1 VGEYV
6 VALIYFSPDHVSGR
20 GFFALFP
27 EIVNSVQSRSFGLA
41 LIAVLLTRVEMI
53 YAQVLAADSVVTVTK
68 GDSLRAYSVRFGDF
82 LMPKREFRLINNLDG
97 IHRYHPHLNVSPVRN
112 DLGNLGSAEHL
123 VLFDFDRPFGFRF
136 MDSRQMHFKR
146 LRERRILLTDKAF
159 TNVYYVNGQ
168 NQENQLHADFSR
180 AFGSSLTAGFHFGR
194 TNSQGYYANQR
205 NRVTDVSVYATY
217 KNKDDRYRAHF
228 IFDWVDV
235 DAAENGGIANDTIFD
250 LNLTTGRAFIPTR
263 LRSASNR
270 RSGFDIGLEHQYALP
285 RMWLNDSTYY
295 SRRFIPVVEHSFSI
309 ERHSN
314 VYKDVPETNS
324 FYDEILRDSLVTN
337 DSTYLLGVT
346 NVIRLRLFANDSSS
360 VTASGVLQNVF
371 AGVGHRYDQVN
382 FDSTSSNSIHNVF
395 LEFGA
400 EGKLL
405 GRLRWWATD
414 RFMLIG
420 RNVLDNRLDGGLSL
434 TMSRVKVLADV
445 VYNVFR
451 PDYITENYVSNH
463 FIYSNDFG
471 KTNHLSTGVS
481 FVHSRLRTMVSGR
494 YHLLQNVVLF
504 GTDRLPFQSVDVNQI
519 LVVRAKQQVTVKWFH
534 FDIDVAV
541 QFKLSGDDIR
551 VPMVLGRGM
560 VYYQNDLFKRKLRI
574 QIGYEVSYASA
585 YYANA
590 YNPALSAFHLQN
602 YKQVGNYPFMDFF
615 LNIRIKTFQA
625 FFKMEHWNAGL
636 MGYRY
641 YHVPHH
647 PANDM
652 GWKFGVRWAFL
663 D

>member
-1 VGEYV
+1 MGEYV

-20 GFFALFP
+20 GFFALSI
-27 EIVNSVQSRSFGLA
+27 EIVISVLCRSVGLA
-41 LIAVLLTRVEMI
+41 LLTVLLMRADMVW
-53 YAQVLAADSVVTVTK
+53 AQENVPDSVMTVTK

-82 LMPKREFRLINNLDG
+82 SKPTKEARLINNLDG
-97 IHRYHPHLNVSPVRN
+97 VHRYHPHMDISPVRN

-146 LRERRILLTDKAF
+146 LQERRILLTDKAF

-168 NQENQLHADFSR
+168 TQENQLQADFSR

-194 TNSQGYYANQR
+194 TNSQGYYANQQ
-205 NRVTDVSVYATY
+205 NKVTDVSVYAAF
-217 KNKDDRYRAHF
+217 KNKDDRYKAHF
-228 IFDWVDV
+228 IFDWLDI
-235 DAAENGGIANDTIFD
+235 DAVENGGIANDTIFD
-250 LNLTTGRAFIPTR
+250 LNLTTGRAFIPTK

-270 RSGFDIGLEHQYALP
+270 RLGFDIGLEHQYALP
-285 RMWLNDSTYY
+285 KVWVNDSTYY
-295 SRRFIPVVEHSFSI
+295 SKRFIPVVEHSFSI
-309 ERHSN
+309 ERYSN
-314 VYKDVPETNS
+314 IYNDAPETNA
-324 FYDEILRDSLVTN
+324 FYGQILRDSLRTN
-337 DSTYLLGVT
+337 DSTSLLGVT
-346 NVIRLRLFANDSSS
+346 NVLRLRLFANDSSV
-360 VTASGVLQNVF
+360 VTTTGILQNVF
-371 AGVGHRYDQVN
+371 AGIGHRYDQVN
-382 FDSTSSNSIHNVF
+382 YDSTSSNAIHNVF

-400 EGKLL
+400 EGTLL
-405 GRLRWWATD
+405 GKLKWWASD

-420 RNVLDNRLDGGLSL
+420 RNVLDNRIDGGLAL
-434 TMSRVKVLADV
+434 LLGRMKVSADV
-445 VYNVFR
+445 VYNAFR
-451 PDYITENYVSNH
+451 PDYMTENYVSNH
-463 FIYSNDFG
+463 FMISNNFG
-471 KTNHLSTGVS
+471 KTNHLSTGVR
-481 FVHSRLRTMVSGR
+481 FAHGRLRTVVSAR
-494 YHLLQNVVLF
+494 YHLLQNLVVF
-504 GTDRLPFQSVDVNQI
+504 GIDRLPFQSADVNQL
-519 LVVRAKQQVTVKWFH
+519 LVMRAKQQMTLRWFH
-534 FDIDVAV
+534 FDVDGVV

-551 VPMVLGRGM
+551 VPMALGRGM

-585 YYANA
+585 YFANA

-602 YKQVGNYPFMDFF
+602 HRQVGNYPFMDFF

-641 YHVPHH
+641 YHIPHH